1 MQTRIARSSPC
12 EFDSIDPMHLVITM
26 PSEREALVRL
36 LRSNPRDPE
45 LPEHL
50 AAVESMHPADLG
62 RDLELLRGV
71 WDLRW
76 SSSSQPWLRHTPWL
90 DNLQVLDPARGQG
103 CNLLRFQGPLGS
115 LGSIRVQ
122 ADLTPINQQRI
133 GVRFRRGGWVGP
145 KLMALGQPK
154 LLREVQQSLPAWL
167 DITVLDEQLRICR
180 GNAGTVFALLKRPDL
195 NVADFL
201 P

>member
-45 LPEHL
+45 LPQLL
-50 AAVESMHPADLG
+50 AAVESMHPANLG

-71 WDLRW
+71 WELRW

-103 CNLLRFQGPLGS
+103 
-115 LGSIRVQ
+115 
-122 ADLTPINQQRI
+122 
-133 GVRFRRGGWVGP
+133 
-145 KLMALGQPK
+145 
-154 LLREVQQSLPAWL
+154 
-167 DITVLDEQLRICR
+167 
-180 GNAGTVFALLKRPDL
+180 
-195 NVADFL
+195 
-201 P
+201 